1 MKGVLRFVLTALIVA
16 ALFMGYIF
24 IDGIVVDISEGDS
37 GGVVV
42 GVIATIFAVSFIVLC
57 VVGLC
62 KLNKRKPTRITQPV
76 YDISYTVVN
85 EKDKEPAKSSNVVYT
100 EQPAEVLAISDGTVE
115 PTETSRETVPGEH
128 TSDLIEAMDAI
139 MPAGLASVVIVQRHT
154 KWGYSK
160 AARTLDQLETLGF
173 IGPLD
178 VSKPREILVTKEEWE
193 RVKTSGALLDITV
206 ENHVQ
211 EKRRPILPDVEMLR
225 NYELMTVD
233 LMNGSDFETW
243 CAKALIRQ
251 GFFMVT
257 QTGKTGDHG
266 VDITAMK
273 DGIKYAIQCKRYS
286 HPLGNT
292 PIQEVYA
299 GKNMYDCQIGVV
311 MTNQTFTEGAIQL
324 ASKTGVLLWDR
335 SRIIHLIRDMI
346 VDQSEPMSRI

>member
-1 MKGVLRFVLTALIVA
+1 MKGVLRFLLTALIVV

-62 KLNKRKPTRITQPV
+62 KLNKRKPKRITQPV
-76 YDISYTVVN
+76 YEISYTVVN
-85 EKDKEPAKSSNVVYT
+85 KKDKEPAKSSNVVYT
-100 EQPAEVLAISDGTVE
+100 EPPAEVLAISDGTVE
-115 PTETSRETVPGEH
+115 TTEPVQEPVPVEH
-128 TSDLIEAMDAI
+128 TNDLIKAMDAI
-139 MPAGLASVVIVQRHT
+139 MPAGFASVVIVQRHT

-193 RVKTSGALLDITV
+193 KAKASGALSNAPIEPVQV
-206 ENHVQ
+206 EHH
-211 EKRRPILPDVEMLR
+211 PILPDVEMLR

-346 VDQSEPMSRI
+346 VDQSESMSRI

>member
-42 GVIATIFAVSFIVLC
+42 GLIATIFAVSFIILC

-85 EKDKEPAKSSNVVYT
+85 EKDKEPAKASNVVYT
-100 EQPAEVLAISDGTVE
+100 EPPAEVLAISDGNIEERDT
-115 PTETSRETVPGEH
+115 GEL
-128 TSDLIEAMDAI
+128 TNELIEAMDVI
-139 MPAGLASVVIVQRHT
+139 METRLALTSTVQR
-154 KWGYSK
+154 KMKLGYSH
-160 AARTLDQLETLGF
+160 AANILDKLESIGLLGPF
-173 IGPLD
+173 EG
-178 VSKPREILVTKEEWE
+178 SKSREILVTKEEWE
-193 RVKTSGALLDITV
+193 KAKASGALSNAPIEPVQV
-206 ENHVQ
+206 EHH
-211 EKRRPILPDVEMLR
+211 PILPDVEMLR

-233 LMNGSDFETW
+233 LMDGADFERW
-243 CAKALIRQ
+243 CAKALIKQ

-292 PIQEVYA
+292 PVQEVYA

-335 SRIIHLIRDMI
+335 SRIIQLIRDMI